1 MGSISYSDHNSF
13 RPWEHLWG
21 KALSCLG
28 GAEAS
33 RNEEGTRRR
42 LDEKNIPR
50 KGREASEPMVRNLL
64 ERPEKDAN
72 VVTICWMDCTLVKAP
87 SCALFFTVLRRYRF
101 S

>member
-1 MGSISYSDHNSF
+1 M
-13 RPWEHLWG
+13 
-21 KALSCLG
+21 
-28 GAEAS
+28 
-33 RNEEGTRRR
+33 
-42 LDEKNIPR
+42 PR

-64 ERPEKDAN
+64 ERPEKDVN